1 MKKLLSLMLSLV
13 LVVTLVACGEK
24 KAPQDNNKKETKMED
39 KKETKMEDKKDDAK
53 TSTER
58 KPAKSEGEIVK
69 FGLGTSV
76 GLSAKPLKDGKG
88 DATSNVTIAGLAFD
102 KDGKIVE
109 AYIDVAQSKF
119 SVKDDGTFAKK
130 PAEVKFMTKQE
141 LQEKY
146 GMKKA
151 SEIQKEWFEQAE
163 AFQKY
168 ILGKTAEQV
177 LGIETAKKDD
187 HHLNVPTQADLVSSV
202 TIDIGGFQ
210 KAVKAA
216 WDNAVEVKGAKNLGL
231 GVATTLGHGTKEAT
245 DDKGASVQFETTVAL
260 TATDDKGVVVKTV
273 IDNAQNTVAFNKD
286 GSVMTDLKQP
296 GTTKKALGDKYDMKK
311 ASKIGKEWFEQVQ
324 GLEKFAEGKTADQ
337 LAGLKLEKG
346 KATDADLLASTT
358 ITVEGLI
365 KTLVNSIKTAK

>member
-1 MKKLLSLMLSLV
+1 MKKIMSLMLSLV
-13 LVVTLVACGEK
+13 LVLTLVACGEK
-24 KAPQDNNKKETKMED
+24 KVPKDNNKKETKIEEKKED
-39 KKETKMEDKKDDAK
+39 KV
-53 TSTER
+53 SFER
-58 KPAKSEGEIVK
+58 TPAKAKAEIVK
-69 FGLGTSV
+69 IGLGSSV

-88 DATSNVTIAGLAFD
+88 DAVSNVTIAGLAFD

-119 SVKDDGTFAKK
+119 LLKDDGTFAKK
-130 PAEVKFMTKQE
+130 SAEVQFMTKQE
-141 LQEKY
+141 VQDKY

-151 SEIQKEWFEQAE
+151 SKIKKEWFEQAN

-177 LGIETAKKDD
+177 LGIETTKKDD
-187 HHLNVPTQADLVSSV
+187 NHLSVPTQADLVSSV
-202 TIDIGGFQ
+202 TMDIGEFQ

-231 GVATTLGHGTKEAT
+231 GVTTILGQATKEAKG
-245 DDKGASVQFETTVAL
+245 DKGASVQFETIVAL
-260 TATDDKGVVVKTV
+260 TATDNKSVVVKTV
-273 IDNAQNTVAFNKD
+273 IDNAQNTISFNKD
-286 GSVMTDLKQP
+286 GSIMTDLKQP

-311 ASKIGKEWFEQVQ
+311 ASKIKKEWFEQVQ
-324 GLEKFAEGKTADQ
+324 GLEKFAEGKTANQ
-337 LAGLKLEKG
+337 LAALKLEKG

-365 KTLVNSIKTAK
+365 KTLVSSIKTSK